1 MGSSAPEGR
10 WECCLDFDLG
20 SEMGSGG
27 VISIPGAGSAFPCW
41 GGCWRSCPRALPAGK
56 NSRNSGETRCGISQE
71 RYRAGTTSR
80 RR

>member
-41 GGCWRSCPRALPAGK
+41 GGCWRSCCSAPP
-56 NSRNSGETRCGISQE
+56 SSTCGEKQQKQRGNEVWDQPGAI
-71 RYRAGTTSR
+71 
-80 RR
+80 